1 MNIIQKIKM
10 ISDTLECQSIYPSLV
25 KHMQL
30 LERQSIAVGVLGT
43 ANTGKS
49 SIINAMA
56 GTSLPTSPISTMQD
70 YYVSYETSNP
80 STVASSSS
88 WMKEHNISF
97 IEKAEKIFS
106 NKSKDGEY
114 ASYFAHFDICLYII
128 DAQMAYT
135 QNDALIIEHLDKFGI
150 PTLVCVSKYEKI
162 PADEHKVVSSYLINK
177 LPQSDVITIVKNEK
191 FISMVDNAPT
201 IISAIENWS
210 KSDYIQTVRNNLT
223 SIFVIDAVAQLYEE
237 CNAKI
242 AKCQEEEQQA
252 EVMTAEKLSKISSL
266 ETEWMRIELQLTK
279 QRQMTENILQEKL
292 AKRKKDMLRRLKHDI
307 EVTSDVGHYWNKEL
321 SYRIDDMMRAE
332 LQTYTQ
338 IINTDIVNTL
348 KWLQAEI
355 LKTFKKQAG
364 FVLSITC
371 TIDNKETTLDAIEIS
386 DNKNLKIITRVGS
399 AVTIFVAGS
408 LLATSGVAGV
418 IMAFSMLSGIGAEWI
433 MNLKTKESRAKVLEV
448 LPSILD
454 KCELVY
460 INQIS
465 ASLKASYNEILGN
478 IKTSQADWKAKAIA
492 TIEEEHQIAI
502 HNCGR
507 EKYQQ
512 CMKEINE
519 LSACLISES

>member
-162 PADEHKVVSSYLINK
+162 PANEKQVVFSYLTQK
-177 LPQSDVITIVKNEK
+177 LPQSDVITIVENEK

-223 SIFVIDAVAQLYEE
+223 NFFIIDTVAHLYEE

-242 AKCQEEEQQA
+242 AKCQEGEQQT

-321 SYRIDDMMRAE
+321 SYRIDDMMCAE
-332 LQTYTQ
+332 LQSYTQ

-364 FVLSITC
+364 FVPSITC
-371 TIDNKETTLDAIEIS
+371 TIDNQETTLDAIEIS
-386 DNKNLKIITRVGS
+386 DNKNLKIITRVGKT
-399 AVTIFVAGS
+399 ATILTAGVLLTTGIPGV
-408 LLATSGVAGV
+408 LLA
-418 IMAFSMLSGIGAEWI
+418 ISMLTGTVADWI
-433 MNLKTKESRAKVLEV
+433 LSLKTKETRAKVLEV